1 VLVAEAV
8 GRALAERGVQHVF
21 GLIGSGNF
29 AVTNALVASGATFI
43 AARHEGGAI
52 SMADAYA
59 QVTGRVGVCSVHQGP
74 GLTNTMTGLAEAAKS
89 RTPLLLLAGDTA
101 AAAIRSNFRIAQD
114 QLVTSV
120 GAVAERVH
128 GPDNAIG
135 DALRALRR
143 AQVERRPVVLML
155 PLDIQASAYPEHI
168 RLAPEPPALR
178 PTRPAAESIVAAAD
192 ALTGARFPLIIAGRG
207 ARDAAARSPLEQ
219 LAELLG
225 GMLATSAVANGLFA
239 DNAWSLGI
247 SGGFASPTAAELIAQ
262 ADVVLGAGVALNMWT
277 TRHGRLLSP
286 NATVIQIDHDA
297 DAIGAHQRVDIAV
310 VGDVSEAARAL
321 VAEVGQREYA
331 GSGWRTP
338 PLGERLREGAW
349 QRTAYDDASDAAHI
363 DPRTLSIALD
373 ALLPVQ
379 RTLAIDSGHFMGYPA
394 MYLRVP
400 DEHGFVFTQAFQA
413 VGLGLGTAIGAA
425 VARPDRL
432 TVAALGDGGALI
444 GLSDF
449 ETVGRLGLRMLIV
462 VYNDAAYGAEVHHFG
477 PHGHP
482 LDLVQFPDVDFAA
495 LGRAVGL
502 HGATVRQP
510 DDLRA
515 VTEWL
520 ASGNPPGMVVDA
532 KVVPTVVA
540 EWLEEAFRGH

>member
-1 VLVAEAV
+1 
-8 GRALAERGVQHVF
+8 
-21 GLIGSGNF
+21 
-29 AVTNALVASGATFI
+29 
-43 AARHEGGAI
+43 
-52 SMADAYA
+52 
-59 QVTGRVGVCSVHQGP
+59 
-74 GLTNTMTGLAEAAKS
+74 
-89 RTPLLLLAGDTA
+89 
-101 AAAIRSNFRIAQD
+101 
-114 QLVTSV
+114 
-120 GAVAERVH
+120 
-128 GPDNAIG
+128 
-135 DALRALRR
+135 
-143 AQVERRPVVLML
+143 
-155 PLDIQASAYPEHI
+155 
-168 RLAPEPPALR
+168 
-178 PTRPAAESIVAAAD
+178 
-192 ALTGARFPLIIAGRG
+192 
-207 ARDAAARSPLEQ
+207 
-219 LAELLG
+219 
-225 GMLATSAVANGLFA
+225 
-239 DNAWSLGI
+239 
-247 SGGFASPTAAELIAQ
+247 
-262 ADVVLGAGVALNMWT
+262 MWT

-310 VGDVSEAARAL
+310 VGDVLEAARAL

-338 PLGERLREGAW
+338 ALGERLREGTW
-349 QRTAYDDASDAAHI
+349 QRTAYDDASDGARI